1 MASSISSGFPGV
13 RTKIVDSSQY
23 IEALSSNMIGFIC
36 ICSEKGPDNVPRMT
50 TSASDFIRTYGAPN
64 SSKYGQGGYVALQYL
79 KTLSNLYVM
88 RVLPN
93 EATYAFKAMKLTSED
108 TVTTTTYQ
116 VDKDGKKVELVEAK
130 EDNAVLVTAEELA
143 LKDLATI
150 VEENTTYDEEGNVLT
165 TPVVIVPE
173 SVNLN
178 YTIDPVVKMYGVRG
192 KDRNLGETEV
202 TSMNPSGNIDMTG
215 FKFTGKAFA
224 APLSDTDET
233 LVIKVSNSVFEG
245 LSEAGN
251 NVTVVEF
258 DASDPET
265 SVEVPENLEDNE
277 VKVVETVETE
287 RNYVFN
293 DDVDTMYFNSVSQI
307 VTAVNDGDADIIFYP
322 YGRGE
327 YYNNIGFKL
336 TKARKSYPG
345 AFVIDVYTKSKDAAR
360 PSLVESFIVSFDRD
374 ATDNSGASI
383 FIEDVLDR
391 YSEYIRC
398 KCSENIGS
406 YEEAPEDTVDEDGNI
421 TKETVSYDNL
431 AMTTY
436 AFLDGGSDGAMYTK
450 SGAIDWSVMESP
462 MIFAYSGN
470 EELKNPETDE
480 GNGFIQDTEDFDISV
495 VFDAGYRPTI
505 KSAILDLCQMRNTCF
520 GILDNG
526 EYTENGNRSAKA
538 AIDKRLSENNWSD
551 YRIALYEPYTKIYDA
566 YTGKYVWMTP
576 IYHVVDLMARTAR
589 DYDIFWSFA
598 GMRRGAVSTSIK
610 DYRYLLQGGFRD
622 QFKDEELNPILRFTN
637 GGDLLWGNWTSYQT
651 PSALKNIHVVLCLQY
666 IQRTL
671 ERNLKQ
677 YIYEFNDEY
686 TYALIKNSV
695 NNFLSELQSQRALES
710 FSVSVT
716 ATDYQKRNNQ
726 CEVNIN
732 LKVTGVIEIIN
743 VTLNVQ

>member
-1 MASSISSGFPGV
+1 
-13 RTKIVDSSQY
+13 
-23 IEALSSNMIGFIC
+23 
-36 ICSEKGPDNVPRMT
+36 
-50 TSASDFIRTYGAPN
+50 
-64 SSKYGQGGYVALQYL
+64 
-79 KTLSNLYVM
+79 
-88 RVLPN
+88 
-93 EATYAFKAMKLTSED
+93 
-108 TVTTTTYQ
+108 
-116 VDKDGKKVELVEAK
+116 
-130 EDNAVLVTAEELA
+130 
-143 LKDLATI
+143 
-150 VEENTTYDEEGNVLT
+150 
-165 TPVVIVPE
+165 
-173 SVNLN
+173 
-178 YTIDPVVKMYGVRG
+178 
-192 KDRNLGETEV
+192 
-202 TSMNPSGNIDMTG
+202 
-215 FKFTGKAFA
+215 
-224 APLSDTDET
+224 
-233 LVIKVSNSVFEG
+233 
-245 LSEAGN
+245 
-251 NVTVVEF
+251 
-258 DASDPET
+258 
-265 SVEVPENLEDNE
+265 
-277 VKVVETVETE
+277 
-287 RNYVFN
+287 
-293 DDVDTMYFNSVSQI
+293 
-307 VTAVNDGDADIIFYP
+307 
-322 YGRGE
+322 
-327 YYNNIGFKL
+327 
-336 TKARKSYPG
+336 
-345 AFVIDVYTKSKDAAR
+345 
-360 PSLVESFIVSFDRD
+360 VSFDRD